1 MAEEIITENQN
12 ENEGL
17 PTTKEELALL
27 LQKESDRRVSEAL
40 AKADRKKEAAI
51 KEAQKLAA
59 MNEAEK
65 FQYQLEERE
74 KAIAAKEKS
83 LALAENKVE
92 ASKVLSEKGLPVSL
106 VELVVADEAEV
117 MNERIKGLEA
127 AFTSAVKAEV
137 ENRLKSTP
145 PKVAAATGKTNYA
158 KMSLAEIQASLQ
170 N

>member
-1 MAEEIITENQN
+1 MAEENINNTGT

-17 PTTKEELALL
+17 PTTKEELAAL
-27 LQKESDRRVSEAL
+27 LQREADKRVSEAME
-40 AKADRKKEAAI
+40 KANRKKEAAI

-92 ASKVLSEKGLPVSL
+92 ASKVLSEKGLPISL

-137 ENRLKSTP
+137 ENRLKGTP
-145 PKVAAATGKTNYA
+145 PKVAAATEKPNYS
-158 KMSLAEIQASLQ
+158 KMSLAEIQARLQ

>member
-1 MAEEIITENQN
+1 MAEEIITT

-17 PTTKEELALL
+17 PTTKEELAAL
-27 LQKESDRRVSEAL
+27 LQKESDKRVSEAM

-92 ASKVLSEKGLPVSL
+92 ASKVLSEKGLPISL

-145 PKVAAATGKTNYA
+145 PKVAAATEKPNYS
-158 KMSLAEIQASLQ
+158 KMSLAEIQARLQ